1 MGSHTSRRALAMA
14 LGVLAA
20 GLCALPASGYA
31 QAPPVNDNYLQ
42 SLRLNDPGSR
52 LERRDTLRD
61 VRDTT
66 NATVQGDVFNPPQ
79 SGGPAERRSCA
90 GASFGKTVWYDVY
103 PDVNGVIRLRA
114 SGYDAAIA
122 VVPFDRRT
130 SRPNFG
136 AALCSNDSSSTSE
149 EYLVEVRRGDSYS
162 VQIGGVNEASGRLE
176 FLFDFL
182 ADTDGDGVLDADDG
196 CRRLDGPKRNDGCPL
211 PPRADATLRARPT
224 ANGIE
229 VLGLRVTAQRKSRI
243 AVRCRGGACP
253 RQVKRARGTVGF
265 PALRGMDLSA
275 GTRLEIRVTRRGSF
289 GAFIRYTVQRGNFRK
304 VERCMNPGSRKLRRR
319 CG

>member
-1 MGSHTSRRALAMA
+1 MGSNTARRALAMA
-14 LGVLAA
+14 LGALAA

-42 SLRLNDPGSR
+42 SLRLNEPGSR

-79 SGGPAERRSCA
+79 SGGPAERTSCA

-103 PDVNGVIRLRA
+103 PDANGVIRLRA

-122 VVPFDRRT
+122 VVPFNRRT

-136 AALCSNDSSSTSE
+136 EALCSNDSSSTSE

-162 VQIGGVNEASGRLE
+162 VQIGGVNDASGRLE

-182 ADTDGDGVLDADDG
+182 ADTDGDGVLDTEDG
-196 CRRLDGPKRNDGCPL
+196 CRRLDGPRRNDGCPL
-211 PPRADATLRARPT
+211 RLRADATLRARPT

-229 VLGLRVTAQRKSRI
+229 VLGLSVTAPRRSRV
-243 AVRCRGGACP
+243 AVRCSRGCR
-253 RQVKRARGTVGF
+253 RQVKRARSTVGF
-265 PALRGMDLSA
+265 PALRGIDLSA
-275 GTRLEIRVTRRGSF
+275 GTTLEIRVTRRDSF
-289 GAFIRYTVQRGNFRK
+289 GAFIRYTIERGNFKK